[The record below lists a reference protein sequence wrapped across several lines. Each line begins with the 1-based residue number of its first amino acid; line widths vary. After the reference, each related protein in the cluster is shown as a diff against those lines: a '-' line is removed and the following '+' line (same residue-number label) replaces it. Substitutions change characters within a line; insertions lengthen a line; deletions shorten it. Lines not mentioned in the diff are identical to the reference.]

1 MKPEKYT
8 PAHGSPRLAELV
20 CSNSLRSD
28 DPASGPGLLK
38 AEMRRAGSVVLA
50 VADRHRV
57 PAGGAL
63 AVDRERFAETVE
75 ATVRAHPGITVESAE
90 VTAVP
95 DHPRVI
101 LATGPLTTDALA
113 SDLRRLTGEESMHF
127 VDATAPIVAADSIDR
142 SIVFAASRYGKGEA
156 AYLNCPMTRQE
167 YEAFV
172 DALLAA
178 EKVAARAFED
188 PRFFEGC
195 MPIEEM
201 ARRGRDTLCH
211 GPMKPVG
218 LTDPRTG
225 RRPYAVV
232 QLRAETAFADLYNVV
247 GFQTQMTWPEQ
258 RRVFRMIPGLEH
270 AEFHRLG
277 TLHRNT
283 FVRAP
288 RVLDDRLRLRA
299 DPRVRLAGQLSGIEG
314 YIESAATGWL
324 AGLFAAADFFG
335 IDVPPP
341 PPECAHGGL
350 LAHLTKTDPAHFA
363 PMNIT
368 FGLLPPPDGRVP
380 KKERK
385 ARIAARGLAAFE
397 SWLEEC
403 RRVGL
408 HIHGL
413 TPT

>member
-1 MKPEKYT
+1 MKPGAYT
-8 PAHGSPRLAELV
+8 PAHKSPRLAELV

-50 VADRHRV
+50 AADAHRV

-63 AVDRERFAETVE
+63 AVDREKFSKAVE
-75 ATVRAHPGITVESAE
+75 AALAAHPRIAIVRRE
-90 VTAVP
+90 VREIP

-113 SDLRRLTGEESMHF
+113 DSLRARTGEESLHF
-127 VDATAPIVAADSIDR
+127 VDATAPIVAAGSIDR
-142 SIVFAASRYGKGEA
+142 AVAFEASRYGKGDA
-156 AYLNCPMTRQE
+156 AYLNCPMTREQ

-172 DALLAA
+172 EALLAA
-178 EKVAARAFED
+178 EKVRPREFEE

-201 ARRGRDTLCH
+201 ARRGRETLSH

-218 LTDPRTG
+218 LVDPRTG

-232 QLRAETAFADLYNVV
+232 QLRPETRFADLYNLV

-258 RRVFRMIPGLEH
+258 RRVFRMIPGLAN

-288 RVLDDRLRLRA
+288 KVLDERLRLRA

-324 AGLFAAADFFG
+324 AGLFAAAEFLGRDLA
-335 IDVPPP
+335 PP

-350 LAHLTKTDPAHFA
+350 IAHLTKSDPDHFA
-363 PMNIT
+363 PMNVT
-368 FGLLPPPDGRVP
+368 FGLLPPIVP
-380 KKERK
+380 PVHKKQRK
-385 ARIAARGLAAFE
+385 EALRERGLAAFE
-397 SWLEEC
+397 AWWSGVLAAMPELREA
-403 RRVGL
+403 
-408 HIHGL
+408 
-413 TPT
+413 